1 MERGQEEW
9 RSRNCTRLSPK
20 FQGRE
25 TAAFLLGETVENVH
39 DLIGAL
45 IRMTETVETDF
56 HEIFPP
62 EPFCIELERERGDRQ
77 KRSSE

>member
-1 MERGQEEW
+1 M
-9 RSRNCTRLSPK
+9 
-20 FQGRE
+20 
-25 TAAFLLGETVENVH
+25 LLRETVENVH

-62 EPFCIELERERGDRQ
+62 EPFCIELERERRDRQ